1 MIKKYNQFIKKTNEE
16 FVFGKDQIEDDVAK
30 SFGDD
35 INSEPTVQ
43 MEEEEEGG
51 DVYYSKLKELA
62 DTLGVEVVD
71 NSVVY
76 NGKKVIF
83 PSETEKYHIEGSKGG
98 FDTVEEVIS
107 ELEKEHDSD
116 NSKRMTPEEEDLLT
130 GERSGERS
138 VGLDDLEDDDFQKFE
153 SKSYKSQRLKKFR
166 K

>member
-16 FVFGKDQIEDDVAK
+16 FVFGKDQIEDDLDK
-30 SFGDD
+30 SFSDN

-51 DVYYSKLKELA
+51 DIYYTKLKELA

-83 PSETEKYHIEGSKGG
+83 PSETEKYHIEGIKGG
-98 FDTVEEVIS
+98 FDSIEKVIS
-107 ELEKEHDSD
+107 ELEKEKSD
-116 NSKRMTPEEEDLLT
+116 KSKRTEKNSEIPVESEDL
-130 GERSGERS
+130 EN
-138 VGLDDLEDDDFQKFE
+138 DDFQKLE
-153 SKSYKSQRLKKFR
+153 SKSYKLQRLKKF